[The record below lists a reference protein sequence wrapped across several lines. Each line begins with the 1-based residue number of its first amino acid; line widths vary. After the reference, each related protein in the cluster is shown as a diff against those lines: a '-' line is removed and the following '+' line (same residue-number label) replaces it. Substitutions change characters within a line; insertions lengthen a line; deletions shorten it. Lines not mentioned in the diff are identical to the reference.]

1 MARYLL
7 DTNTLSDMVRNPAGV
22 VAEKLNRFTRA
33 ERRNLCTSII
43 AAAELRFG
51 VMNNDSPRLRNR
63 VEEVL
68 RSIEVLALK
77 EDADRHY
84 AQLRLHLERRG
95 SPIGANDM
103 LIAAHA
109 LSAGCILVSD
119 NVREFSRIPGIQ
131 LENWLRPVR

>member
-7 DTNTLSDMVRNPAGV
+7 DTNILSDAVRNTTGV
-22 VAEKLNRFTRA
+22 VAERINRFTRA

-95 SPIGANDM
+95 TPIGANDM

-109 LSAGCILVSD
+109 LAGGCILVTD
-119 NVREFSRIPGIQ
+119 NLREFSRVPG
-131 LENWLRPVR
+131 LRVENWLRP

>member
-7 DTNTLSDMVRNPAGV
+7 DTNILSDAVRNTTGV
-22 VAEKLNRFTRA
+22 VAERINRFTRA

-95 SPIGANDM
+95 TPIGANDM

-109 LSAGCILVSD
+109 LAGGCILVTD
-119 NVREFSRIPGIQ
+119 NLREFSRVPG
-131 LENWLRPVR
+131 LRVENWLRR

>member
-7 DTNTLSDMVRNPAGV
+7 DTNILSDAVRNTTGV
-22 VAEKLNRFTRA
+22 VAERINRFTRA

-95 SPIGANDM
+95 TPIGANDM

-109 LSAGCILVSD
+109 LAGGCILVTD
-119 NVREFSRIPGIQ
+119 NLREFSRVPG
-131 LENWLRPVR
+131 LRVENWLRS